1 MSRAL
6 SLIAPTTGY
15 ASPNQLVTAQLATNV
30 GFNPNDY
37 VYAYGNNQVGN
48 LGSTIGVGLVSTYIA
63 GTRVNGAV
71 QTGFTPTSVMSG
83 PYSASATYTG
93 TTRTQNTIFQA
104 FTNVSANNASSLKSC
119 VLNNGNIALVF
130 RDTVANDLKIAVF
143 TNAGVSVKAA
153 TTISGQTN
161 VGLQNLALGISA
173 MTDGGF
179 VVCYTSSTIS
189 YFQRFDSAGTVTA
202 SETALSGTL
211 NSAQNYMSIAA
222 GVNGGFGIVGNNSNQ
237 QVYGQSY
244 SSSNAYLGQLSLS
257 GTAVNGY
264 DNGIVGLSNGN
275 YAIGLNNFANNIRFA
290 IMSASATEVLAST
303 SITNSPNEPFNMAA
317 YDGGFIVSNR
327 NPSNGQGRLL
337 SVTNNG
343 TVISSSATNSITSV
357 FCQVCVGAENNTAYM
372 MVYNSG
378 TGSYNVSRFTSINS
392 SAIAF
397 SSQGD
402 ISGFAPNNYAYNNFY
417 NALNGSLYFAAFNAS
432 KPAFI
437 TVNQATYTQNTTT
450 LTNTGFYT
458 PTNGYYF
465 LGIGATTAAAGSSG
479 LIYTNGGIALPSTY
493 PNVSTGYAFDYQ
505 SNSYW
510 AQRGTVNGRAINL
523 QGAQ

>member
-104 FTNVSANNASSLKSC
+104 FTNVSANNASTLKSC

-130 RDTVANDLKIAVF
+130 RDSVANDLKIAVF
-143 TNAGVSVKAA
+143 TNAGASVKAA
-153 TTISGQTN
+153 TTISTQTSAG
-161 VGLQNLALGISA
+161 VQNLALGISA

-179 VVCYTSSTIS
+179 VVCYTSTSLS

-244 SSSNAYLGQLSLS
+244 SSSNAYLGQLTLTSS
-257 GTAVNGY
+257 SNGY

-275 YAIGLNNFANNIRFA
+275 YAIGVNSFSNNISYA
-290 IMSASATEVLAST
+290 IMSASATEVLARQ
-303 SITNSPNEPFNMAA
+303 SINNSPNESFNMAA
-317 YDGGFIVSNR
+317 YDGGFIMSNR
-327 NPSNGQGRLL
+327 NTANSNGRLI
-337 SVTNNG
+337 SISNNG
-343 TVISSSATNSITSV
+343 TIISTGVANGFSSTLI
-357 FCQVCVGAENNTAYM
+357 QVCVGAENNSAYM
-372 MVYNSG
+372 IVLNNN
-378 TGSYNVSRFTSINS
+378 TGLFNVSRFTSINS
-392 SAIAF
+392 SAIAL
-397 SSQGD
+397 SSQSD
-402 ISGFAPNNYAYNNFY
+402 ISGFSPSNYLYNNFY
-417 NALNGSLYFAAFNAS
+417 NALNGSLYFAAFNSS

-437 TVNQATYTQNTTT
+437 TINQATYTQNTTT

-493 PNVSTGYAFDYQ
+493 PSVSTGYAFDYQ

-510 AQRGTVNGRAINL
+510 AQRGTINGRAINL